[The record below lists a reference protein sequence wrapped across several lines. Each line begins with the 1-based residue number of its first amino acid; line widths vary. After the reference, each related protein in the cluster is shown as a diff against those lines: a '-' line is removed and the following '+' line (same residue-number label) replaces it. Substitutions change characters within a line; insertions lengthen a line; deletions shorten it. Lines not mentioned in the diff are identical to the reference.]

1 MVSTW
6 DKGLG
11 TQDWPAIWVKVVGSG
26 GEVVT
31 EGRWLL
37 TWAGRVQDHPYPPG
51 AVRAETGFENRIT
64 SIIFIVRLLHI
75 CCGVGWGGNA
85 DK

>member
-37 TWAGRVQDHPYPPG
+37 TWAGRVQDHPYS
-51 AVRAETGFENRIT
+51 RFCR
-64 SIIFIVRLLHI
+64 
-75 CCGVGWGGNA
+75 C
-85 DK
+85 